1 MNKMLLRRCLL
12 PRNCLRLIGGNRIAS
27 RPQRL
32 FCSGK
37 NEDNPANKLAIAPT
51 SNQPED
57 KKPAYRQ
64 LTSAVVL
71 KNAEDVADSERN
83 IDYNIA
89 IKNMEKYDDDSQVV
103 YDITDED
110 LAQDEEESKFKYLY
124 QNRPSEERM
133 LSDAKLMERGKE
145 GVFDLDQM
153 VYALEKEKIQ
163 DIAVIKIPED
173 VLVNK
178 CFVIGSAKSHKH
190 LASVFEYIIKLY
202 KLKKSPKDKYPH
214 YEGVNSK
221 SWKIIDMDIIM
232 LHLFLAEKREYYDIE
247 QLWTVGAE
255 FDDKCR
261 VKKDEIEEMV
271 EEHAKLLDEKEK
283 KEKQQNEQSS

>member
-1 MNKMLLRRCLL
+1 MLSIK
-12 PRNCLRLIGGNRIAS
+12 PVVS
-27 RPQRL
+27 RSQKP
-32 FCSGK
+32 FCSNK
-37 NEDNPANKLAIAPT
+37 NEENPSNNLAIKLVEEKKPID
-51 SNQPED
+51 D
-57 KKPAYRQ
+57 KKPVYRP

-71 KNAEDVADSERN
+71 KNVETEQDSERD

-89 IKNMEKYDDDSQVV
+89 IKNMEKYDDESQVV
-103 YDITDED
+103 YDITDEN
-110 LAQDEEESKFKYLY
+110 LAQDEEENKFKYLY

-133 LSDAKLMERGKE
+133 LSDAKLMERGKQ

-153 VYALEKEKIQ
+153 VYALEKEKIK
-163 DIAVIKIPED
+163 DIAVIRIPED
-173 VLVNK
+173 ILMNK
-178 CFVIGSAKSHKH
+178 CFVIGSAKSPKH
-190 LASVFEYIIKLY
+190 LASVFEYIAKLY

-232 LHLFLAEKREYYDIE
+232 LHLFLAEKREFYDIE

-261 VKKDEIEEMV
+261 VQKDEIEEMV
-271 EEHAKLLDEKEK
+271 EEHAKLLDEKEQN
-283 KEKQQNEQSS
+283 EKQQKEQNWLV